1 MCGSDPVRINYGRYE
16 LWAPILVVAASIA
29 CSNPALAGDS
39 AQEELIRCSIINLL
53 ASPESYDGKRIQVIG
68 YARIRFEGNALF
80 LSEESAKHE
89 VVENSVWLDFS
100 GWPGDRQAL
109 AKRGNRYAIVIGTF
123 SQSETGHLGGWFG
136 GITAI
141 ERFDPW
147 PLQFEPALP

>member
-1 MCGSDPVRINYGRYE
+1 MYPSLV
-16 LWAPILVVAASIA
+16 LWSFWAPILVAAALGASA
-29 CSNPALAGDS
+29 KPSLAGDS
-39 AQEELIRCSIINLL
+39 HQDELIRCSIINLL

-80 LSEESAKHE
+80 LSEEAAEHE

-100 GWPGDRQAL
+100 GWSGDRKAL
-109 AKRGNRYAIVIGTF
+109 AERGNRYAIVVGTF

-136 GITAI
+136 GITGI

-147 PLQFEPALP
+147 PLQFEPVLP